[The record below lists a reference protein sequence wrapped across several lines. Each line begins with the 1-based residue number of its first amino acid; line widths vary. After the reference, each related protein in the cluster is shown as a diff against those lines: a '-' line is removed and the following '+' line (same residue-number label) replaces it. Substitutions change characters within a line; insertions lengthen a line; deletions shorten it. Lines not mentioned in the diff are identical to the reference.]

1 LSKSSAGEGIAVLP
15 TFIIALREGVEASL
29 IVGIIAAFL
38 GQQGRRDALRW
49 VWIGVSLAIALCL
62 AVGIGLRLVGENL
75 PQAQQEGMEAIIAL
89 VAVAMVTYM
98 IVWMRQHARAI
109 KRTLEG
115 EVAEALVQGSVLALV
130 GMAFFAVLREGFE
143 TAVFLLAVF
152 ESASDPAAASIG
164 AIGGLAV
171 AAVVGY
177 LIYKG
182 GLRINLGRFFRVTGA
197 VLALVAAGLVASA
210 LHAAHEATWFNVLQ
224 ARAVDLS
231 WLVAPGSVRAALLTG
246 MLGLRPEP
254 TVGEALGWLLYLVPV
269 GLYVLWPD
277 RWRAAPRQRTAV
289 TTVEGTSR

>member
-1 LSKSSAGEGIAVLP
+1 VLP

-62 AVGIGLRLVGENL
+62 AVGIGLRTLGQNL

-98 IVWMRQHARAI
+98 IVWMRRHARAI

-115 EVAEALVQGSVLALV
+115 EVAAALLNGSVLALV

-152 ESASDPAAASIG
+152 ESATSPTAASIG
-164 AIGGLAV
+164 AILGLVV
-171 AAVVGY
+171 AAVLGY

-182 GLRINLGRFFRVTGA
+182 GLRVNLARFFRVTGA

-224 ARAVDLS
+224 AKAFDLS

-254 TVGEALGWLLYLVPV
+254 TVGEVLGWLLYLVPV

-277 RWRAAPRQRTAV
+277 RRRPAPARRATTPV

>member
-1 LSKSSAGEGIAVLP
+1 VLP

-49 VWIGVSLAIALCL
+49 VWIGVSLAVALCL
-62 AVGIGLRLVGENL
+62 AVGIGLRVLGENL

-98 IVWMRQHARAI
+98 IVWMRRHARAI

-115 EVAEALVQGSVLALV
+115 EVAAALINGSVLALV

-152 ESASDPAAASIG
+152 ESATSPAAASIG
-164 AIGGLAV
+164 AILGLVV
-171 AAVVGY
+171 AAVLGY

-182 GLRINLGRFFRVTGA
+182 GLRVNLGRFFRVTGA

-224 ARAVDLS
+224 AKAFDLS

-277 RWRAAPRQRTAV
+277 RRRPAPARRATTPV

>member
-1 LSKSSAGEGIAVLP
+1 
-15 TFIIALREGVEASL
+15 
-29 IVGIIAAFL
+29 
-38 GQQGRRDALRW
+38 
-49 VWIGVSLAIALCL
+49 
-62 AVGIGLRLVGENL
+62 
-75 PQAQQEGMEAIIAL
+75 
-89 VAVAMVTYM
+89 MVTYM
-98 IVWMRQHARAI
+98 IVWMRRHARAI

-115 EVAEALVQGSVLALV
+115 EVAAALINGSVLALV

-152 ESASDPAAASIG
+152 ESATSPAAASIG
-164 AIGGLAV
+164 AILGLVV
-171 AAVVGY
+171 AAVLGY

-182 GLRINLGRFFRVTGA
+182 GLRVNLGRFFRVTGA

-224 ARAVDLS
+224 AKAFDLS

-277 RWRAAPRQRTAV
+277 RRRPALARRATAPM

>member
-1 LSKSSAGEGIAVLP
+1 VLP

-62 AVGIGLRLVGENL
+62 AVGIGLRTVGENL

-98 IVWMRQHARAI
+98 IVWMRRHARAI

-115 EVAEALVQGSVLALV
+115 EVAAALLNGSVLALV

-152 ESASDPAAASIG
+152 ESATSPAAASIG
-164 AIGGLAV
+164 AILGLVV
-171 AAVVGY
+171 ATVLGY

-182 GLRINLGRFFRVTGA
+182 GLRVNLGRFFRLTGA

-224 ARAVDLS
+224 AKAFDLS

-277 RWRAAPRQRTAV
+277 RRRPAPARRATAV
-289 TTVEGTSR
+289 APVEGTSR

>member
-1 LSKSSAGEGIAVLP
+1 VLP

-62 AVGIGLRLVGENL
+62 AVGIGLRVVGENL

-98 IVWMRQHARAI
+98 IVWMRRHARAI

-115 EVAEALVQGSVLALV
+115 EVAEALINGSVLALV

-152 ESASDPAAASIG
+152 ESATNPAAASIG
-164 AIGGLAV
+164 AILGLVV
-171 AAVVGY
+171 AAVLGY

-224 ARAVDLS
+224 AKAFDLS

-254 TVGEALGWLLYLVPV
+254 AVGEVLGWLLYLVPV

-277 RWRAAPRQRTAV
+277 RRRPAPARRAASM